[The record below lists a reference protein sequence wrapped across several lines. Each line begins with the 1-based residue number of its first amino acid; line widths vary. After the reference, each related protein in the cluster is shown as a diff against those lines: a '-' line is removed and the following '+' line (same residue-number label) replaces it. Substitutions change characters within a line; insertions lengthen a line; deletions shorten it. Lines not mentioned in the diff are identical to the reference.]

1 MLVLSEENNKLVISF
16 DGLEDYHI
24 LDKYDE
30 EYLNFL
36 YTSYKDKVYELNN
49 SFLSCCINDINE
61 KEHILIDMDTINDFE
76 LLKEFI
82 NKVKNIEI
90 VIKVSDTEK
99 VFNFISSLN
108 EDEVDNVYINYQF
121 NSENASV
128 KDYKGMISKIHGL
141 VHTIKSLNLS
151 ELETVMVVYDIVKAN
166 EYKKKSFDD
175 PSLTRA
181 VHNVVLGDGCVCAGF
196 SNYFNFLLSELGIK
210 SYPIILDHD
219 NRITRHQRSIMY
231 IKDKKYEVEGIY
243 MFDPTYDCKKDDDFI
258 NNYDYFLQSVSYF
271 KDCFIN
277 EYIDAGSLG
286 NHDVY
291 TLLTTN
297 DKDLDD
303 MELIDY
309 GNINK
314 TISYLNRMCGKKND
328 FSSMFDL
335 EKNKKSVKKY
345 KRLLSR
351 EVDFN
356 KFMDL
361 LFSVKQV
368 EEEIGMIDGYSVD
381 EVSNTIYKRYK
392 NMYIKLKD
400 VRKLLIFELQF
411 GRDSLL
417 FDEENDKKIK
427 EIK

>member
-1 MLVLSEENNKLVISF
+1 MLVLSEKNNKLVVFF
-16 DGLEDYHI
+16 DGLEDCYI
-24 LDKYDE
+24 LDKYNED
-30 EYLNFL
+30 YLNCL
-36 YTSYKDKVYELNN
+36 YASYNEKIYDLNN
-49 SFLSCCINDINE
+49 SFLSCYVSEND
-61 KEHILIDMDTINDFE
+61 HIFIDIDTIDNFN

-82 NKVKNIEI
+82 DRIKNIDI
-90 VIKVSDTEK
+90 VIKASNTEK

-108 EDEVDNVYINYQF
+108 ENEVSNVYINYQF
-121 NSENASV
+121 SSENASV
-128 KDYKGMISKIHGL
+128 KDYKNMISKINSL

-196 SNYFNFLLSELGIK
+196 SNYFNFLLNELGIK
-210 SYPIILDHD
+210 SYPVILDHD

-231 IKDKKYEVEGIY
+231 VNDKKYGVEGIY
-243 MFDPTYDCKKDDDFI
+243 MFDPTYDCKKDDNFV

-271 KDCFIN
+271 KKCFGD
-277 EYIDAGSLG
+277 EFIDASGLG

-291 TLLTTN
+291 TLLDTSN
-297 DKDLDD
+297 KDLDD

-314 TISYLNRMCGKKND
+314 TISFLNRMCGKKND
-328 FSSMFDL
+328 YSSMFDL
-335 EKNKKSVKKY
+335 EKNKKCVNKY

-356 KFMDL
+356 KFMNL
-361 LFSVKQV
+361 LFNVKQV
-368 EEEIGMIDGYSVD
+368 EEEIGMIDGYSTD
-381 EVSNTIYKRYK
+381 EVTNTVFRRYK
-392 NMYIKLKD
+392 NMYARLKD
-400 VRKLLIFELQF
+400 AKKLLIFVLQF
-411 GRDSLL
+411 GSDDFL
-417 FDEENDKKIK
+417 FDEEIDKKIK

>member
-1 MLVLSEENNKLVISF
+1 MLVLSEKNNKLVVSF
-16 DGLEDYHI
+16 DGLEDCYI
-24 LDKYDE
+24 LDKYNE
-30 EYLNFL
+30 EYLNCL
-36 YTSYKDKVYELNN
+36 YASYKEKIYDLNN
-49 SFLSCCINDINE
+49 SFLSCYVSEND
-61 KEHILIDMDTINDFE
+61 HIFIDIDTIDNFN

-82 NKVKNIEI
+82 DRIKNIDI
-90 VIKVSDTEK
+90 VIKASNTEK

-108 EDEVDNVYINYQF
+108 ENEVSNVYINYQF
-121 NSENASV
+121 SSENASV
-128 KDYKGMISKIHGL
+128 KDYKNMISKLHDL

-196 SNYFNFLLSELGIK
+196 SNYFNFLLNELGIK
-210 SYPIILDHD
+210 SYPVILDHD

-231 IKDKKYEVEGIY
+231 VNDKKYGVEGIY
-243 MFDPTYDCKKDDDFI
+243 MFDPTYDCKKDDNFI
-258 NNYDYFLQSVSYF
+258 NNYDYFLQSVYYF
-271 KDCFIN
+271 KKCFGD
-277 EYIDAGSLG
+277 EYIDASGLG

-291 TLLTTN
+291 TLLDTSN
-297 DKDLDD
+297 KDLDD

-314 TISYLNRMCGKKND
+314 TISFLNRMCGKKND
-328 FSSMFDL
+328 YSSMFDL
-335 EKNKKSVKKY
+335 EKNKKCVNKY

-356 KFMDL
+356 KFMNL
-361 LFSVKQV
+361 LFNVKQV
-368 EEEIGMIDGYSVD
+368 EEEIGMIDGYSTD
-381 EVSNTIYKRYK
+381 EVFNTVFKRYK
-392 NMYIKLKD
+392 NMYARLKD
-400 VRKLLIFELQF
+400 AKKLLIFVLQF
-411 GRDSLL
+411 GSDDFL
-417 FDEENDKKIK
+417 FDEEIDKKIK

>member
-1 MLVLSEENNKLVISF
+1 MLVLSEKNNKLVVSF
-16 DGLEDYHI
+16 DGLEDCYI
-24 LDKYDE
+24 LDKYNE
-30 EYLNFL
+30 EYLNCL
-36 YTSYKDKVYELNN
+36 YASYKEKIYDLNN
-49 SFLSCCINDINE
+49 SFLSCYVSEND
-61 KEHILIDMDTINDFE
+61 HIFIDIDTIDNFN

-82 NKVKNIEI
+82 DRIKNIDI
-90 VIKVSDTEK
+90 VIKASNTEK

-108 EDEVDNVYINYQF
+108 ENEVSNVYINYQF
-121 NSENASV
+121 SSENASV
-128 KDYKGMISKIHGL
+128 KDYKNMISKLHDL

-196 SNYFNFLLSELGIK
+196 SNYFNFLLNELGIK
-210 SYPIILDHD
+210 SYPVILDHN

-231 IKDKKYEVEGIY
+231 VNDKKYGVNGIY
-243 MFDPTYDCKKDDDFI
+243 MFDPTYDCKKNDNYV

-271 KDCFIN
+271 KKCFGD
-277 EYIDAGSLG
+277 EYIDASSLG

-291 TLLTTN
+291 TLLDTSN
-297 DKDLDD
+297 KDLDD

-309 GNINK
+309 GNLNK

-328 FSSMFDL
+328 YSSMFDL
-335 EKNKKSVKKY
+335 EKNKKCVNKY

-351 EVDFN
+351 EVNFN
-356 KFMDL
+356 KFMNL
-361 LFSVKQV
+361 LFNVKQV
-368 EEEIGMIDGYSVD
+368 EEEIGMIDGYNVD
-381 EVSNTIYKRYK
+381 EVINTVFRRYK
-392 NMYIKLKD
+392 NMYARLKD
-400 VRKLLIFELQF
+400 AKKLLIFVLQF
-411 GRDSLL
+411 GSDDFLL
-417 FDEENDKKIK
+417 DEEIDKKIK

>member
-1 MLVLSEENNKLVISF
+1 MLVLSEKNNKLVVFF
-16 DGLEDYHI
+16 DGLEDCYI
-24 LDKYDE
+24 LDKYNE
-30 EYLNFL
+30 EYLNCL
-36 YTSYKDKVYELNN
+36 YASYKEKIYDLNN
-49 SFLSCCINDINE
+49 SFLSCYVSEND
-61 KEHILIDMDTINDFE
+61 HIFIDIDTIDSFN

-82 NKVKNIEI
+82 DRIKNIDI
-90 VIKVSDTEK
+90 VIKASNTEK

-108 EDEVDNVYINYQF
+108 ENEVSNVYINYQF
-121 NSENASV
+121 SSENASV
-128 KDYKGMISKIHGL
+128 KDYKNMISKINSL

-196 SNYFNFLLSELGIK
+196 SNYFNYLLNELGIK
-210 SYPIILDHD
+210 SYPVILDHN

-231 IKDKKYEVEGIY
+231 VNDKKYGVNGIY
-243 MFDPTYDCKKDDDFI
+243 MFDPTYDCKKNNNYV

-271 KDCFIN
+271 KKCFGD

-291 TLLTTN
+291 TLLDTSN
-297 DKDLDD
+297 KDLED
-303 MELIDY
+303 MKLIDY
-309 GNINK
+309 GNLNK

-328 FSSMFDL
+328 YSSMFDL
-335 EKNKKSVKKY
+335 EKNKKCVNKY

-356 KFMDL
+356 KFMNL
-361 LFSVKQV
+361 LFNVKQV
-368 EEEIGMIDGYSVD
+368 EEEIGMIDGYNVD
-381 EVSNTIYKRYK
+381 EVINTVFRRYK
-392 NMYIKLKD
+392 NMYAKLKD
-400 VRKLLIFELQF
+400 AKKLLIFVLQF
-411 GRDSLL
+411 GSDDFLL
-417 FDEENDKKIK
+417 DEEIDKKIK

>member
-1 MLVLSEENNKLVISF
+1 MLVLSEKNNKLVVSF
-16 DGLEDYHI
+16 DGFDDCRV
-24 LDKYDE
+24 LDKYNE
-30 EYLNFL
+30 EYLNCL
-36 YTSYKDKVYELNN
+36 YASYKERVYDLNN
-49 SFLSCCINDINE
+49 SFFSCYISEND
-61 KEHILIDMDTINDFE
+61 HIFIDIDTIENFN

-82 NKVKNIEI
+82 NKIKNIEI
-90 VIKVSDTEK
+90 VIKVSDDEK

-121 NSENASV
+121 SSENASV
-128 KDYKGMISKIHGL
+128 KDYKNMISKIHDL
-141 VHTIKSLNLS
+141 VYTIKSLNLS

-166 EYKKKSFDD
+166 EYKKKSSVD

-210 SYPIILDHD
+210 SYPVILDYD
-219 NRITRHQRSIMY
+219 NKVTRHQRSIMY
-231 IKDKKYEVEGIY
+231 INDKKYGVEGIY
-243 MFDPTYDCKKDDDFI
+243 MFDPTYDCKKDDNFV

-271 KDCFIN
+271 KNCFIN

-291 TLLTTN
+291 TLLNTN

-303 MELIDY
+303 MKLIDY

-328 FSSMFDL
+328 YFSMFDL

-368 EEEIGMIDGYSVD
+368 EEEMGMIDSYNVD
-381 EVSNTIYKRYK
+381 EVSNTVYKRYR
-392 NMYIKLKD
+392 NMYIQLKD
-400 VRKLLIFELQF
+400 VRKLLIFELRF
-411 GRDSLL
+411 GSNDFLL
-417 FDEENDKKIK
+417 DEEIDKKIK

>member
-1 MLVLSEENNKLVISF
+1 MLVLSEKNNKLVVSF
-16 DGLEDYHI
+16 DGLEGCYI
-24 LDKYDE
+24 LDKYNE
-30 EYLNFL
+30 EYLNCL
-36 YTSYKDKVYELNN
+36 YASYKKKIYDLNN
-49 SFLSCCINDINE
+49 SFFSCYISEND
-61 KEHILIDMDTINDFE
+61 HIFIDIDTIDNFN

-82 NKVKNIEI
+82 NRIKNIDI
-90 VIKVSDTEK
+90 VIKASNTEK

-108 EDEVDNVYINYQF
+108 ENEVSNVYINYQF
-121 NSENASV
+121 SSENASV
-128 KDYKGMISKIHGL
+128 KDYKNMISKLHDL

-151 ELETVMVVYDIVKAN
+151 EIETVMVVYDIVKAN

-196 SNYFNFLLSELGIK
+196 SNYFNYLLNELGIK
-210 SYPIILDHD
+210 SYPVILDHD

-231 IKDKKYEVEGIY
+231 VNDKKYGVEGIY
-243 MFDPTYDCKKDDDFI
+243 MFDPTYDCKKDDNFV

-271 KDCFIN
+271 KKCFGD
-277 EYIDAGSLG
+277 EYIDASGLG

-291 TLLTTN
+291 TLLDTSN
-297 DKDLDD
+297 KDLDD

-314 TISYLNRMCGKKND
+314 TISFLNRMCGKKND
-328 FSSMFDL
+328 YSSMFDL
-335 EKNKKSVKKY
+335 EKNKKCVNKY

-356 KFMDL
+356 KFMNL
-361 LFSVKQV
+361 LFNIKQV
-368 EEEIGMIDGYSVD
+368 EEEIGMIDGYSTD
-381 EVSNTIYKRYK
+381 EVFNTVFRRYK
-392 NMYIKLKD
+392 NMYARLKD
-400 VRKLLIFELQF
+400 AKKLLIFVLQF
-411 GRDSLL
+411 GSDDFL
-417 FDEENDKKIK
+417 FDEEIDKKIK

>member
-1 MLVLSEENNKLVISF
+1 MLVLSEENNKLVIFFEGF
-16 DGLEDYHI
+16 DDCYI
-24 LDKYDE
+24 LDKYSE
-30 EYLNFL
+30 EYLNLL
-36 YTSYKDKVYELNN
+36 YASYKNKVYELNN
-49 SFLSCCINDINE
+49 SFLSCYISDFNE
-61 KEHILIDMDTINDFE
+61 KDHIFVDIDTINNFD

-82 NKVKNIEI
+82 NKIKNIDI

-108 EDEVDNVYINYQF
+108 EDDLNNVYINYQF

-128 KDYKGMISKIHGL
+128 KDYKDMISKIHSL

-166 EYKKKSFDD
+166 KYKRKSFDE

-196 SNYFNFLLSELGIK
+196 SNYFNFLLGEVGIK
-210 SYPIILDHD
+210 SYPVILDYND
-219 NRITRHQRSIMY
+219 RDSRHQRSIMY
-231 IKDKKYEVEGIY
+231 IKDKKYKVEGIY

-271 KDCFIN
+271 KDYFNN
-277 EYIDAGSLG
+277 EYIDASGLG
-286 NHDVY
+286 NCDVY
-291 TLLTTN
+291 TLLNIN

-314 TISYLNRMCGKKND
+314 TISYLNRMCCND
-328 FSSMFDL
+328 CFSMFDI
-335 EKNKKSVKKY
+335 EKNKKSIKKY
-345 KRLLSR
+345 NRLLSR
-351 EVDFN
+351 EVDFK
-356 KFMDL
+356 KFINL

-368 EEEIGMIDGYSVD
+368 EEEIGMIEGYSVD
-381 EVSNTIYKRYK
+381 EVINIVYKRYK

-400 VRKLLIFELQF
+400 ARKLLIFELQF
-411 GRDSLL
+411 SNDKLL
-417 FDEENDKKIK
+417 FDEEYKIKKIE

>member
-1 MLVLSEENNKLVISF
+1 MLVLSEKNNKLVVFF
-16 DGLEDYHI
+16 DGLEDCYI
-24 LDKYDE
+24 LDKYNE
-30 EYLNFL
+30 EYLNCL
-36 YTSYKDKVYELNN
+36 YASYKEKIYDLNN
-49 SFLSCCINDINE
+49 SFLSCYVSEND
-61 KEHILIDMDTINDFE
+61 HIFIDIDTIDNFN

-82 NKVKNIEI
+82 DRIKNIDI
-90 VIKVSDTEK
+90 VIKASNTEK

-108 EDEVDNVYINYQF
+108 ENEVSNVYINYQF
-121 NSENASV
+121 SSENASV
-128 KDYKGMISKIHGL
+128 KDYKNMISKINSL

-196 SNYFNFLLSELGIK
+196 SNYFNYLLNELGIK
-210 SYPIILDHD
+210 SYPVILDHN

-231 IKDKKYEVEGIY
+231 VNDKKYGVNGIY
-243 MFDPTYDCKKDDDFI
+243 MFDPTYDCKKNNNYV

-271 KDCFIN
+271 KKCFGD
-277 EYIDAGSLG
+277 EYIDASSLG

-291 TLLTTN
+291 TLLDTSN
-297 DKDLDD
+297 KDLDD

-309 GNINK
+309 GNLNK

-328 FSSMFDL
+328 YSSMFDL
-335 EKNKKSVKKY
+335 EKNKKCVNKY

-356 KFMDL
+356 KFMNL
-361 LFSVKQV
+361 LFNVKQV

-381 EVSNTIYKRYK
+381 EVTNIVFRRYK
-392 NMYIKLKD
+392 NMYARLKD
-400 VRKLLIFELQF
+400 AKKLLIFVLQF
-411 GRDSLL
+411 GSDDFL
-417 FDEENDKKIK
+417 FDEEIDKKIK

>member
-1 MLVLSEENNKLVISF
+1 MLVLSEKNNKLVISF
-16 DGLEDYHI
+16 DGLEDCYI
-24 LDKYDE
+24 LDKYNE
-30 EYLNFL
+30 EYLNCL
-36 YTSYKDKVYELNN
+36 YASYKEKIYDLNN
-49 SFLSCCINDINE
+49 SFLSCYVSEND
-61 KEHILIDMDTINDFE
+61 HIFIDIDTIDNFN

-82 NKVKNIEI
+82 DRIKNIDI
-90 VIKVSDTEK
+90 VIKASNTEK

-108 EDEVDNVYINYQF
+108 ENEVGNIYINYQF
-121 NSENASV
+121 SSENASV
-128 KDYKGMISKIHGL
+128 KDYKNMISKINSL

-196 SNYFNFLLSELGIK
+196 SNYFNFLLNELGIK
-210 SYPIILDHD
+210 SYPVILDHD

-231 IKDKKYEVEGIY
+231 VNDKKYGVEGIY
-243 MFDPTYDCKKDDDFI
+243 MFDPTYDCKKDNNFV

-271 KDCFIN
+271 KKCFGD
-277 EYIDAGSLG
+277 EYIDASGLG

-291 TLLTTN
+291 TLLDTSN
-297 DKDLDD
+297 KDLDD

-314 TISYLNRMCGKKND
+314 TISFLNRMCGKKND
-328 FSSMFDL
+328 YSSMFDL
-335 EKNKKSVKKY
+335 EKNKKCVNKY

-361 LFSVKQV
+361 LFNVKQV
-368 EEEIGMIDGYSVD
+368 EEEIGMIDGYSTD
-381 EVSNTIYKRYK
+381 EVFNTVFRRYK
-392 NMYIKLKD
+392 NMYARLKD
-400 VRKLLIFELQF
+400 AKKLLIFVLQF
-411 GRDSLL
+411 GSDDFL
-417 FDEENDKKIK
+417 FDEEIDKKIK

>member
-1 MLVLSEENNKLVISF
+1 MLVLSEKNNKLVVSF
-16 DGLEDYHI
+16 DGLEDCYI

-30 EYLNFL
+30 EYLNCL
-36 YTSYKDKVYELNN
+36 YASYKEKIYDLNN
-49 SFLSCCINDINE
+49 SFLSCYVSEND
-61 KEHILIDMDTINDFE
+61 HIFIDIDAIDNFD

-82 NKVKNIEI
+82 NMIKNIDI
-90 VIKVSDTEK
+90 VIKASNTEK

-108 EDEVDNVYINYQF
+108 ENEVSNVYINYQF
-121 NSENASV
+121 SSENASV
-128 KDYKGMISKIHGL
+128 KDYKNMISKLHDL

-196 SNYFNFLLSELGIK
+196 SNYFNFLLNELGIK
-210 SYPIILDHD
+210 SYPVILDHD

-231 IKDKKYEVEGIY
+231 VNDKKYGVEGIY
-243 MFDPTYDCKKDDDFI
+243 MFDPTYDCKKDDNFV

-271 KDCFIN
+271 KKCFGD
-277 EYIDAGSLG
+277 EYIDASGLG

-291 TLLTTN
+291 TLLDTSN
-297 DKDLDD
+297 KDLDD

-314 TISYLNRMCGKKND
+314 TISFLNRMCGKKND
-328 FSSMFDL
+328 YSSMFDL
-335 EKNKKSVKKY
+335 EKNKKCVNKY

-351 EVDFN
+351 EVNFN
-356 KFMDL
+356 KFMNL
-361 LFSVKQV
+361 LFNVKQV
-368 EEEIGMIDGYSVD
+368 EEEIGMIDGYSTD
-381 EVSNTIYKRYK
+381 EVFNTVFRRYK
-392 NMYIKLKD
+392 NMYARLKD
-400 VRKLLIFELQF
+400 AKKLLIFVLQF
-411 GRDSLL
+411 GSDDFL
-417 FDEENDKKIK
+417 FDEEIDKKIK

>member
-1 MLVLSEENNKLVISF
+1 MLVLSEKNNKLVVSF
-16 DGLEDYHI
+16 DGLEDCYI
-24 LDKYDE
+24 LDKYNE
-30 EYLNFL
+30 EYLNCL
-36 YTSYKDKVYELNN
+36 YASYKEKIYDLNN
-49 SFLSCCINDINE
+49 SFLSCYVSEND
-61 KEHILIDMDTINDFE
+61 HIFIDIDTIDNFN

-82 NKVKNIEI
+82 DRIKNIDI
-90 VIKVSDTEK
+90 VIKASNTEK

-108 EDEVDNVYINYQF
+108 ENEVSNVYINYQF
-121 NSENASV
+121 SSENASV
-128 KDYKGMISKIHGL
+128 KDYKNMISKINSL

-196 SNYFNFLLSELGIK
+196 SNYFNYLLNELGIK
-210 SYPIILDHD
+210 SYPVILDHN

-231 IKDKKYEVEGIY
+231 VNDKKYGVNGIY
-243 MFDPTYDCKKDDDFI
+243 MFDPTYDCKKNNNYV

-271 KDCFIN
+271 KKCFGD
-277 EYIDAGSLG
+277 EYIDASGLG

-291 TLLTTN
+291 TLLDTSN
-297 DKDLDD
+297 KDLDD

-314 TISYLNRMCGKKND
+314 TISFLNRMCGKKND
-328 FSSMFDL
+328 YSSMFDL
-335 EKNKKSVKKY
+335 EKNKKCVNKY

-356 KFMDL
+356 KFMNL
-361 LFSVKQV
+361 LFNVKQV
-368 EEEIGMIDGYSVD
+368 EEEIGMIDGYSTD
-381 EVSNTIYKRYK
+381 EVFNTVFKRYK
-392 NMYIKLKD
+392 NMYARLKD
-400 VRKLLIFELQF
+400 AKKLLIFVLQF
-411 GRDSLL
+411 GSDDFL
-417 FDEENDKKIK
+417 FDEEIDKKIE